1 MMKRTR
7 EQKRAALLAQVGA
20 LIDEFLDW
28 EEGAERPNLT
38 EIADAVLKVR
48 ERFGRVLAERAIE
61 EQEAQQPAE
70 APMCPS
76 CGKRLRYKG
85 WKGLDIAS
93 RVGLIAVERG
103 YSSCACC
110 HSGFFPPGRAA

>member
-1 MMKRTR
+1 MKRTR

-20 LIDEFLDW
+20 WIDAFLDW

-38 EIADAVLKVR
+38 EIADAVLNGR

-76 CGKRLRYKG
+76 CGKRLRSNG

-93 RVGLIAVERG
+93 RVGLLDVERG
-103 YSSCACC
+103 YDSCACC

>member
-38 EIADAVLKVR
+38 EIEDAVLKVR

-76 CGKRLRYKG
+76 CGKRLRDKG
-85 WKGLDIAS
+85 WKGLDIES
-93 RVGLIAVERG
+93 RVGLIEVERG
-103 YSSCACC
+103 YYYCACC